1 MEGESIVILNYD
13 LTKCQQLCH
22 LCITWLIIPS
32 YDILYFLHYLRLNI
46 RISFDITAF
55 GPLRKQ
61 SRKWNSVNNKNRI
74 FTGHPIVVSLQPH
87 YFKVKMT
94 LAEKV
99 ALIEESMQPDFNP
112 VEARNRYNIKKSLY
126 YNIVN
131 RDKEKILNLAAETLG
146 GGEGDRLSMRLAQH
160 SRMEEELLEWL
171 CIQNSMGVPVTN
183 ETITNKVNQILPNP
197 SVNWMHNFRK
207 RYKNVRYNRNTKT
220 FHAFKDEKT
229 YNV

>member
-1 MEGESIVILNYD
+1 
-13 LTKCQQLCH
+13 
-22 LCITWLIIPS
+22 
-32 YDILYFLHYLRLNI
+32 
-46 RISFDITAF
+46 
-55 GPLRKQ
+55 
-61 SRKWNSVNNKNRI
+61 
-74 FTGHPIVVSLQPH
+74 
-87 YFKVKMT
+87 MT

-146 GGEGDRLSMRLAQH
+146 EVEGDRLSMRLAQH

-183 ETITNKVNQILPNP
+183 EIITNKVNQILPNP

-220 FHAFKDEKT
+220 FHAFKDEKP
-229 YNV
+229 YNI